1 MLGVNHMPEPTL
13 PEISVRDPL
22 SQVTRN
28 ERRFLL
34 GVSMVGIT
42 LVKTGLVPS
51 RISALG
57 IEFTKT
63 DQKSLLFI
71 VALITAYFVVAFT
84 IYAVSDFIA
93 WRLVYR
99 AALREAIAQSDK
111 RIAQK
116 RKELLDQ
123 FKEER
128 LSMSS
133 MPRGRIIFILSKP
146 VSLIRTVFEFVLPI
160 LIGIYAILTVLL
172 ASVP

>member
-1 MLGVNHMPEPTL
+1 MPEPTPSEL
-13 PEISVRDPL
+13 SLRDPL
-22 SQVTRN
+22 SQVTRK

-34 GVSMVGIT
+34 GVGMVGIT

-51 RISALG
+51 KISALG

-99 AALREAIAQSDK
+99 AALREVLAQREKSFDK
-111 RIAQK
+111 RVK
-116 RKELLDQ
+116 DQ
-123 FKEER
+123 VDGR
-128 LSMSS
+128 IPSMS
-133 MPRGRIIFILSKP
+133 RGRIIFILAKP
-146 VSLIRTVFEFVLPI
+146 IAYIRAVFEFLLPI
-160 LIGIYAILTVLL
+160 LVGIYAILSVLR

>member
-1 MLGVNHMPEPTL
+1 MSELTPS
-13 PEISVRDPL
+13 EISVRDPL
-22 SQVTRN
+22 SKVTRN

-93 WRLVYR
+93 WRLAFR
-99 AALREAIAQSDK
+99 AALREAITQSDE

-116 RKELLDQ
+116 QKEFLDQ
-123 FKEER
+123 VKEKR
-128 LSMSS
+128 FSMPSI
-133 MPRGRIIFILSKP
+133 PRGRIIFILNKP
-146 VSLIRTVFEFVLPI
+146 VSIIRAVFEFLLPI
-160 LIGIYAILTVLL
+160 LVGIYAIVTVLW